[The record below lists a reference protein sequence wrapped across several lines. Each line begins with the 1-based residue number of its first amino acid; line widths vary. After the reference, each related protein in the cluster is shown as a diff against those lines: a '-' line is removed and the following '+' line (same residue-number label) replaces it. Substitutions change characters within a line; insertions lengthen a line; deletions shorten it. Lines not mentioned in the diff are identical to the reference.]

1 MSESHSESESEHDD
15 DEQYYKIKQLN
26 KYFKTIDETKPFEEQ
41 IEILKKK
48 DFLDEYWH
56 DGYHDDKEL
65 SIKIFKAKVTY
76 LIMILTNNDLKKCL
90 VIRL

>member
-26 KYFKTIDETKPFEEQ
+26 KYFKTIAETKPFEEQ

-48 DFLDEYWH
+48 RF
-56 DGYHDDKEL
+56 
-65 SIKIFKAKVTY
+65 S
-76 LIMILTNNDLKKCL
+76 
-90 VIRL
+90 R